1 MEIMFTCQQA
11 LLTRINQD
19 TCFRGLYPLSNI
31 TKEECYRALYVVM
44 RHYNKSVFAVKRIE
58 YEATFKSIMYEV

>member
-1 MEIMFTCQQA
+1 MA
-11 LLTRINQD
+11 LDL
-19 TCFRGLYPLSNI
+19 
-31 TKEECYRALYVVM
+31 VM